1 MPNEPYTYRLVLEP
15 EVREWLHGLRRTD
28 RVSLDQV
35 AAAITA
41 LRRVGPALGRPLV
54 DRIRHSGIPNLKE
67 LRPGSSG
74 GTEVRLLFVL
84 DPGRRI
90 VVLVAGDK
98 RGRWQSWYRTAI
110 PLAEERYRRYLR
122 RTEERTDR

>member
-1 MPNEPYTYRLVLEP
+1 MRD
-15 EVREWLHGLRRTD
+15 WLHGLRRTD
-28 RVSLDQV
+28 RASLDQV

-54 DRIRHSGIPNLKE
+54 DRIRHSAIPNLKE

-74 GTEVRLLFVL
+74 DSEIRILFAL
-84 DPGRRI
+84 DTGRRI
-90 VVLVAGDK
+90 VILVAGDK

-110 PLAEERYRRYLR
+110 PLAEERYRAHLR
-122 RTEERTDR
+122 RTEEQADR